1 MANTV
6 QITDEFIPLMEQSLF
21 ENPKASLV
29 FSQFSNEYFDIGQ
42 RKGDTVRIMA
52 PDYLAKT
59 TNPRTARTLATLGTL
74 VANQAVQSFTEKKQE
89 ITLNEWIGPGTTTAV
104 SPLQLQ
110 EYAWMHSIHDL
121 ASVNGSILAEDYH
134 QWRDDMY
141 IQALANNTFRYYVNN
156 KASVSSLASTDL
168 FTTDAFADIA
178 QKLATG
184 NVPKYSDGNYVA
196 TVDPKV
202 KANLLKEQKFLDAT
216 TRGVLGTSAPVFNGE
231 LGVYVGIR
239 FVESTNIPTVA
250 MGSSGTPFTG
260 SQVFVFGPNGWGLFP
275 VGTAEGNLSDIK
287 RDFFR
292 GAGAGPLVQSVGMP
306 IEARFW
312 EVNDY
317 GRLSTLIWI
326 EHSEYKVLDP
336 NPGSGK
342 TVGTDT
348 RYAATLYG
356 ATSSTIG

>member
-1 MANTV
+1 MANNV
-6 QITDEFIPLMEQSLF
+6 IITDELIPLMEDSLF
-21 ENPKASLV
+21 DNPKPSLV

-59 TNPRTARTLATLGTL
+59 VNPRTARTLATLGTL
-74 VANQAVQSFTEKKQE
+74 VANQAVQTFTEKKQE
-89 ITLNEWIGPGTTTAV
+89 IQLNEWIGPGTTTAV

-121 ASVNGSILAEDYH
+121 ASVNGALLAEDYH

-141 IQALANNTFRYYVNN
+141 IAALAANTYRSYVNN
-156 KASVSSLASTDL
+156 KASVSSLASTDV
-168 FTTDAFADIA
+168 FTTDSFADIA
-178 QKLATG
+178 AKLGTR
-184 NVPKYSDGNYVA
+184 NIPKYPDGNYIAVIG
-196 TVDPKV
+196 PKT
-202 KANLLKEQKFLDAT
+202 KAQLLKEQKFLDAT
-216 TRGVLGTSAPVFNGE
+216 TRGIASQAPVFNGE

-239 FVESTNIPTVA
+239 FVESTNIPTVS

-260 SQVFVFGPNGWGLFP
+260 EQAFVFGPNGFGLFP
-275 VGTAEGNLSDIK
+275 VGSAEGNLSDIR

-292 GAGAGPLVQSVGMP
+292 GTGAGPLVQANGMP
-306 IEARFW
+306 VEARFW

-317 GRLSTLIWI
+317 GRFSTVIWI
-326 EHSEYKVLDP
+326 EHAEYKVLDP
-336 NPGSGK
+336 NPGSTK

-348 RYAATLYG
+348 RFSETLYG
-356 ATSSTIG
+356 AVSSTIG